1 MFKNKGYLSDMLKQ
15 QIMKKSLFL
24 VILFCM
30 TQLCVMAAKIEGR
43 VVNVKGEALS
53 YVSLYLKNYPEVGTI
68 TDVNGRFSM
77 EVPSTRDSLIVT
89 LVGYE
94 TLVIDLSKINTDKTL
109 RITLKDQPVIL
120 NEVVVHVQ
128 KDSKKKKSK
137 KEERAELQ
145 AFLKK
150 VYDQIWKDFPSNY
163 VQHRVVSDL
172 TATSDGQ
179 VVLFDEWIGDI
190 LEMRNIKGPK
200 DSIQMKM
207 ELNKRYFNQ
216 NVKGSIDSYNPD
228 DYSKRDRKHVDKVDI
243 DDLKKIQPH
252 RIAWELDVQ
261 QMFYRYMYDVKHWK
275 MVEKDEHT
283 VILTLT
289 LTNKLPGIYN
299 LVRKLVIAVD
309 RDTYSIQTWSERVSA
324 EVNIPFGYKL
334 SSAELT
340 ILNAFVLNQDD
351 FEKYRLKGF
360 KGTTCRNNIFKRQD
374 NQQVIVEKN
383 FTADGYIVDNKDNK
397 IVFGTKIKTKVLSV
411 KTKNVK
417 PFTASELKSGKVQK
431 ISAPQ

>member
-1 MFKNKGYLSDMLKQ
+1 
-15 QIMKKSLFL
+15 MKKSLLL
-24 VILFCM
+24 VILLCM
-30 TQLCVMAAKIEGR
+30 VQLGLMATKIEGR
-43 VVNVKGEALS
+43 VVNAKGEGLS
-53 YVSLYLKNYPEVGTI
+53 YVSLYLKNHPEVGTI
-68 TDVNGRFSM
+68 TDINGRFSL

-94 TLVIDLSKINTDKTL
+94 TIFIDLTKFKADKSL
-109 RITLKDQPVIL
+109 RITMKEQPVLL

-163 VQHRVVSDL
+163 VQYRVVSDL

-190 LEMRNIKGPK
+190 LEMRDIRGPK
-200 DSIQMKM
+200 DSIQMKL

-216 NVKGSIDSYNPD
+216 TVKGSIDSYNPD
-228 DYSKRDRKHVDKVDI
+228 DYKKKDRKHVDKMDVE
-243 DDLKKIQPH
+243 DLKKIQPH

-261 QMFYRYMYDVKHWK
+261 QMFFRYMSDVKHWT
-275 MVEKDEHT
+275 MVEKNKHT
-283 VILTLT
+283 VVLTWT
-289 LTNKLPGIYN
+289 LTNRLPGIYK

-309 RDTYSIQTWSERVSA
+309 KDTYSIQTWSERVSA

-334 SSAELT
+334 SPAELA
-340 ILNAFVLNQDD
+340 ILNAFVLNQED
-351 FEKYRLKGF
+351 FEKYRLKSF
-360 KGTTCRNNIFKRQD
+360 KGSSCRNNIFRRQD

-397 IVFGTKIKTKVLSV
+397 IVFGTKVKTKVLSV

-417 PFTASELKSGKVQK
+417 PFTASELKKGKVQK
-431 ISAPQ
+431 IDAPQ